1 MYNLLIFDLILITTN
16 FFIIMLKIKY
26 LLITLLTLSVFF
38 GQAQKKAGY
47 VKGQKAE
54 ISLDDIWLKYSFYPR
69 TVRGY
74 NPMNDGVSY
83 TILSQGNIDLYS
95 YKSGKMIK
103 TLVEATAFI
112 PKGEKKALRFK
123 SYEFSKDEKKILVAT
138 EVKPIYRHSF
148 AAKYWIYDME
158 KKNLYPLSNN
168 GAQRL
173 ATFSPDGSKIAFMR
187 DNNLYYVDLMSKK
200 EYQITTDG
208 EENKIINGAPDWVY
222 EEEFSFTKAFE
233 WSPEGDKIAY
243 IKFDESKVKQF
254 TLTEYGELYPKE
266 IKYKYP
272 KAGEDNSVV
281 EVHIYELSSKKDIN
295 VNIGEDKDIYIPR
308 ISWTT
313 DNNTLSIQRLNRL
326 QNHLEILLTE
336 GFTSSTKTIYDESNK
351 YYIDITDNLIWLK
364 NGNGFLMTSEKTGYN
379 HIYYYDMNGILL
391 RQLTSGK
398 FDVIEVKGLDES
410 KGLLYY
416 IAAQSSPMNR
426 DIFNVNIKSGKIT
439 KISQRTGTNSPEF
452 SKGYKYYVNTFT
464 DLNTPPYI
472 TVNKADGKELD
483 VLEDNANLLRKMK
496 IYGYNAGEFFTF
508 KTDDNVSL
516 NGWMIKPANFDSTK
530 RYPVLMYVY
539 GGPGSQTVLNDW
551 GWFNLFWFQMLAQ
564 KGYIVVS
571 VDGRG
576 TGARGEEFKK
586 QTYLN
591 LGEKE
596 TKDQIAA
603 NQYLGTLPY
612 IDSKRIGIFGWS
624 YGGYMSTLCMTVG
637 ASYFK
642 AGIAVAP
649 VTNWRY
655 YDNIYTE
662 RFMRTPQENGSNY
675 DKNSPISYVDK
686 LKGNFLLVHGITD
699 DNVHVQNSMDLITEL
714 VNHNKQFDMQF
725 YPNNDHGIHNGRYT
739 RYHLYTKMTNFILEN
754 L

>member
-1 MYNLLIFDLILITTN
+1 MHKYKS
-16 FFIIMLKIKY
+16 FFII
-26 LLITLLTLSVFF
+26 LLFF
-38 GQAQKKAGY
+38 FTVLNGHAQNNGNA
-47 VKGQKAE
+47 VKNQKAS
-54 ISLDDIWLKYSFYPR
+54 ISLEDIWLKYSFYPR

-95 YKSGKMIK
+95 YKTGKMIK

-112 PKGEKKALRFK
+112 PKGEKKALRFNN
-123 SYEFSKDEKKILVAT
+123 YTFSNDETKILIAT
-138 EVKPIYRHSF
+138 DVKPIYRHSF
-148 AAKYWIYDME
+148 LANYWVYDME
-158 KKNLYPLSNN
+158 KNSLQMLSKNGP
-168 GAQRL
+168 QRL
-173 ATFSPDGSKIAFMR
+173 ATFSPDGNKVAFVR
-187 DNNLYYVDLMSKK
+187 DNNIYYVDLQNYK
-200 EYQITTDG
+200 ETQITFDG
-208 EENKIINGAPDWVY
+208 EKNKIINGAPDWVY

-233 WSPEGDKIAY
+233 WSPQGDKIAY

-281 EVHIYELSSKKDIN
+281 EVHIFELPTKKNIKVD
-295 VNIGEDKDIYIPR
+295 IGENKDIYIPR
-308 ISWTT
+308 IGWTSS
-313 DNNTLSIQRLNRL
+313 NNTLSIQRLNRL
-326 QNHLEILLTE
+326 QNHLEILLADA
-336 GFTSSTKTIYDESNK
+336 TSGTVKIIYDEKNK

-364 NGNGFLMTSEKTGYN
+364 NEDGFLINSEKSGYN
-379 HIYYYDMNGILL
+379 QLYYFDMEGNQI
-391 RQLTSGK
+391 RELTSGK
-398 FDVIEVKGLDES
+398 YDVIEVKGLDES
-410 KGLLYY
+410 KNLLYY
-416 IAAQSSPMNR
+416 IAAKSSPMNR

-439 KISQRTGTNSPEF
+439 QISTRLGTNSPEF
-452 SKGYKYYVNTFT
+452 STGFKYYVNTFT

-472 TVNKADGKELD
+472 TINKADGKELQ
-483 VLEDNANLLRKMK
+483 VLEDNANLLHKMK
-496 IYGYNAGEFFTF
+496 KMNYSPSEFFKF
-508 KTDDNVSL
+508 KTEDGTSL
-516 NGWMIKPANFDSTK
+516 NGWMIKPLNFDSTR

-564 KGYIVVS
+564 EGYIVVS

-586 QTYLN
+586 MTYLN
-591 LGEKE
+591 LGEQE
-596 TKDQIAA
+596 TKDQISA
-603 NQYLGTLPY
+603 NQYLGSLPF

-637 ASYFK
+637 ANYFK

-662 RFMRTPQENGSNY
+662 RFMRTPLENGSSY
-675 DKNSPISYVDK
+675 DKNSPITHVDK
-686 LKGNFLLVHGITD
+686 LKGKFLLVHGIAD
-699 DNVHVQNSMDLITEL
+699 DNVHVQNSMDLITAL
-714 VNHNKQFDMQF
+714 VNNNKQFEMQF

-739 RYHLYTKMTNFILEN
+739 RYHLYKRMTDFILEN